1 MNTKN
6 NNLISYAN
14 KKVLIIGGLGFIG
27 SNLAHLLVEQGANVT
42 ILDNLAPLYGGNLF
56 NVEDIKDKVTVII
69 GDVRDEKVVSS
80 LVKNKNIIFNFAAQV
95 SHIDSS
101 KIPYEDLDISCRGH
115 LTLLESVR
123 KENPSAKV
131 IFSSSRLVIGKIKEN
146 PITENHPA
154 EPLSLYGVHKLA
166 AENYTKFYNKNYGIK
181 TVIMRIANPYGE
193 RQQIKHSKYSIPGWF
208 MRLAME
214 GKSIKIFGSGEQLRD
229 YIFGEDLVYAMALAG
244 IKEESNGNIYNLGTG
259 NSVSFKEMVETIVSV
274 VGNGSIEYVA
284 WPENYEKEETGNCE
298 FDISKIKRDLGWEP
312 STSLYEGVKKMYA
325 YYSKYADKY
334 IEKV

>member
-1 MNTKN
+1 MNKN
-6 NNLISYAN
+6 TLLSNYNGKNI
-14 KKVLIIGGLGFIG
+14 LIIGGLGFIG
-27 SNLAHLLVEQGANVT
+27 SNLAHLLVEQGAKVT

-56 NVEDIKDKVTVII
+56 NVEDIKDKVTVVL
-69 GDVRDEKVVSS
+69 GDVRDEKHLAP
-80 LVKNKNIIFNFAAQV
+80 LVKDASIIFNFAAQV

-101 KIPYEDLDISCRGH
+101 NIPYEDLDISCRGH
-115 LTLLESVR
+115 LTVLECVR

-131 IFSSSRLVIGKIKEN
+131 VFSSSRLVIGKIKEN
-146 PITENHPA
+146 PITENHPT

-166 AENYTKFYNKNYGIK
+166 AENYSKFYNKNYGIK

-214 GKSIKIFGSGEQLRD
+214 GKSIKIFGNGEQLRD
-229 YIFGEDLVYAMALAG
+229 YIFGEDLVLAMALAG
-244 IKEESNGNIYNLGTG
+244 IKEKANGNIYNLGTG
-259 NSVSFKEMVETIVSV
+259 KSISFKEMVETIVRV

-298 FDISKIKRDLGWEP
+298 FDISKIKKDLGWEP
-312 STSLYEGVKKMYA
+312 ATSLEEGVKKMYA
-325 YYSKYADKY
+325 YYLKHSNNY
-334 IEKV
+334 IEKI